1 VKKTSAA
8 CSGPGWKSASRTG
21 KLTSDSPKTLTEAL
35 RTLLI
40 GEEYCMSVK
49 VLIVDDEK
57 DFLEI
62 IAERIAAR
70 GIDVSTASSA
80 ENALNMIEEE
90 SYEVVVMDFMMPAL
104 DGFKALKLM
113 KAKRPEMQ
121 IILLTGNVPDEKR
134 IEAKALGALD
144 VIEKPPDLQDLIEK
158 IKKAQ
163 KGRGTK

>member
-1 VKKTSAA
+1 
-8 CSGPGWKSASRTG
+8 
-21 KLTSDSPKTLTEAL
+21 
-35 RTLLI
+35 
-40 GEEYCMSVK
+40 MSVK

-57 DFLEI
+57 DFLDI

>member
-1 VKKTSAA
+1 
-8 CSGPGWKSASRTG
+8 
-21 KLTSDSPKTLTEAL
+21 
-35 RTLLI
+35 
-40 GEEYCMSVK
+40 MSVK

-134 IEAKALGALD
+134 SEAKALGALD

>member
-1 VKKTSAA
+1 
-8 CSGPGWKSASRTG
+8 
-21 KLTSDSPKTLTEAL
+21 
-35 RTLLI
+35 
-40 GEEYCMSVK
+40 MSVK

-70 GIDVSTASSA
+70 GLDVSTASSA